1 MKLSPTLKLFKL
13 ATLPIVIAWGLSV
26 RPAQATYIV
35 TLEQF
40 GSNVVATGS
49 GAIDLT
55 GLSFSNQLSPV
66 FAALAPNHGEI
77 TTGQPGSPVDVYV
90 GFTGPTAFGSG
101 SGTLATGG
109 SGDFVG
115 IVGKGFFGGG
125 SLFFVPHSYVSGTP
139 LSDSATYNNATFNSL
154 GVTPGTYVWTWGT
167 GPDQKFTLD
176 AVAPAVP
183 DTGSTLG
190 LLSFALTALFGANR
204 LRAFRLA

>member
-1 MKLSPTLKLFKL
+1 MNPNPSLKFFKL
-13 ATLPIVIAWGLSV
+13 ATLAIVIAWGLSV

-35 TLEQF
+35 TLEQV
-40 GSNVVATGS
+40 GSNVVATGG

-55 GLSFSNQLSPV
+55 GLFFSNQLSPV
-66 FAALAPNHGEI
+66 FPALDPNHGEI
-77 TTGQPGSPVDVYV
+77 TTGQPGSPVDLYT
-90 GFTGPTAFGSG
+90 GFTGPTTFGSE

-115 IVGKGFFGGG
+115 IVGKGFFGGAP
-125 SLFFVPHSYVSGTP
+125 LFFVPQGYVSGTP

-154 GVTPGTYVWTWGT
+154 GVTPGSYVWTWGT

-176 AVAPAVP
+176 AVGPAVP

-190 LLSFALTALFGANR
+190 LLSLALTGVFGANR
-204 LRAFRLA
+204 LRLFV